1 MPDGALSL
9 KIHTEFHPRE
19 YLHST
24 VQIYGEVRLIEKNRE
39 IAVENFESS
48 YSLVH
53 RLRELQR
60 SLELEEGKDREPSGT
75 NDKSM
80 SLPVRI
86 RLEKEIHAF
95 EDKYMP
101 IIYVDSIRRLP
112 SAREILLENLNY
124 RLIREKVDSA
134 LKIRR

>member
-9 KIHTEFHPRE
+9 KIHAEFHPKE

-24 VQIYGEVRLIEKNRE
+24 VQLYGEVRLIEKNRDVV
-39 IAVENFESS
+39 VENFESS
-48 YSLVH
+48 FSLIH

-60 SLELEEGKDREPSGT
+60 ALELQEGKDREPSGT

-95 EDKYMP
+95 EERYFP
-101 IIYVDSIRRLP
+101 VIYVDSIRRLP
-112 SAREILLENLNY
+112 SAREIMLENLHF
-124 RLIREKVDSA
+124 RMIREKVDSV
-134 LKIRR
+134 LRMRR